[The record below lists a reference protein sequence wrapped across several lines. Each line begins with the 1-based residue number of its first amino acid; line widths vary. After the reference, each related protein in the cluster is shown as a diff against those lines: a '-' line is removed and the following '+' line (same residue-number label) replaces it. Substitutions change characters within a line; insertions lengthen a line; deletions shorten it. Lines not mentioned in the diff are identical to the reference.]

1 MSTCTACGTAPTVI
15 PTPPVPPKKRGGGP
29 RTTLGKE
36 QSRRNALKDGLYS
49 KIVFPEDFTEL
60 IEKRTR
66 VFVAQFAPQTDYE
79 TGLVRDMALA
89 SARIEHVSSLAVAD
103 LIRVAN
109 RAASCWEFDRRKAV
123 EDFSA
128 RLSKDP
134 QRVSWGLRATVQ
146 GADWLIES
154 WEDLGDIVRKAGRWN
169 EDERQLACDLM
180 GIRRELRTST
190 LRVPA
195 GDDAPA
201 LIALVENQLTTLR
214 ASQESVLEALNEA
227 ERGMTLAGMPLEE
240 DAATARL
247 RKAETRARNE
257 LARTRNELLRVQAGE
272 RPKSDPKDR
281 PSATDRPPL
290 SNAAIDNLVERSKL
304 APFSLVAT
312 VEEKLNKP
320 AEVPAAAVPASPA
333 PAPRRLTRTARRE
346 IARRAREQAKREAK
360 AARTRREAERPR

>member
-1 MSTCTACGTAPTVI
+1 MSTCTACVTAPTI
-15 PTPPVPPKKRGGGP
+15 GPSPPIPPKKRGGGP

-36 QSRRNALKDGLYS
+36 QSRRNALKDGLFS
-49 KIVFPEDFTEL
+49 KIVFPEDFAEL
-60 IEKRTR
+60 IEKRARTL
-66 VFVAQFAPQTDYE
+66 VAEFAPKTDYE
-79 TGLVRDMALA
+79 HGLVRDMALA
-89 SARIEHVSSLAVAD
+89 SARIEHVSSLAIAD
-103 LIRVAN
+103 LIRVAD
-109 RAASCWEFDRRKAV
+109 RAETSWEFDRRKSV

-128 RLSKDP
+128 KLSKDP

-154 WEDLGDIVRKAGRWN
+154 WEDLGDIVRKAGRWD
-169 EDERQLACDLM
+169 EDERNLACDLM

-201 LIALVENQLTTLR
+201 LIALVENQLASLR

-281 PSATDRPPL
+281 SRATDRPAL

-304 APFSLVAT
+304 APLSLVAA
-312 VEEKLNKP
+312 VEEKLAKQADVP
-320 AEVPAAAVPASPA
+320 VAAEPVSPA
-333 PAPRRLTRTARRE
+333 PAPRHLTRTARRE
-346 IARRAREQAKREAK
+346 IARRAREKAKREAK
-360 AARTRREAERPR
+360 AARTR

>member
-1 MSTCTACGTAPTVI
+1 MSTCTACVTAPTVI

-60 IEKRTR
+60 IEKRTCTL
-66 VFVAQFAPQTDYE
+66 VAQFAPQTDYE

-89 SARIEHVSSLAVAD
+89 SARIEHVASLAIAD

-109 RAASCWEFDRRKAV
+109 RAESCWEFDRRKAV

-154 WEDLGDIVRKAGRWN
+154 WEDLGDIVRKSGRW
-169 EDERQLACDLM
+169 DEEKRNLACDLM

-195 GDDAPA
+195 CDDAPA
-201 LIALVENQLTTLR
+201 LIALVENQLASLR

-281 PSATDRPPL
+281 PASTDRPPL

-320 AEVPAAAVPASPA
+320 AEVPAAVSPA

-360 AARTRREAERPR
+360 AARTR